1 MQKSGKH
8 KNLKI
13 EPEQRGKS
21 WIFRFHNVSRCS
33 TFDTFITDDRIDSLT
48 SDLWQLKYGDDQ
60 TWLHTMHRRG
70 EVAWVLQKTQTGS
83 RSVALLSCILFILKI
98 DPWTLHFP
106 EFGRN
111 LLEKYFKPSKYD
123 TRQEE
128 HWHCWLVFNNLDINV
143 YRFHNIWWKREHSP
157 CWKHTIKRSAP
168 SLHFAGAS

>member
-1 MQKSGKH
+1 ME
-8 KNLKI
+8 KI
-13 EPEQRGKS
+13 KLD
-21 WIFRFHNVSRCS
+21 CM
-33 TFDTFITDDRIDSLT
+33 
-48 SDLWQLKYGDDQ
+48 
-60 TWLHTMHRRG
+60 HTMHRRG

-128 HWHCWLVFNNLDINV
+128 HWHCWLVLNNMDIDLH
-143 YRFHNIWWKREHSP
+143 RFHNIWWKRKHSP
-157 CWKHTIKRSAP
+157 CWKHTMKRSTP
-168 SLHFAGAS
+168 FLHFVGAHRYIYLLILRLVLVKSLWRWIRAHLSNQWVFKHRKST